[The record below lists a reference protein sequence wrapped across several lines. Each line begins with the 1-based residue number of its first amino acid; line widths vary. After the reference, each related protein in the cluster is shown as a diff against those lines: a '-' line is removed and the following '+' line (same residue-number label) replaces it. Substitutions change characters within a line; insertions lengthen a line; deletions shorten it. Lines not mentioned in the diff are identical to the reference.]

1 MKGTVGEILEIYI
14 QGGTTMGMVRV
25 KGDVMDVP
33 LMLVMDAKKGD
44 RVIIESGIAVDSM
57 HPEKVSKN

>member
-14 QGGTTMGMVRV
+14 QGGTTMGMIRV
-25 KGDVMDVP
+25 KGDLVDVP
-33 LMLVMDAKKGD
+33 LMLIMDAKKGD
-44 RVIIESGIAVDSM
+44 RVVIESGMAVSSV

>member
-14 QGGTTMGMVRV
+14 QGGTTMGMIRV
-25 KGDVMDVP
+25 KGDIMDVP
-33 LMLVMDAKKGD
+33 LMLVMDAKRGD
-44 RVIIESGIAVDSM
+44 RVVIESGIAVSSA

>member
-14 QGGTTMGMVRV
+14 QGGTTMGMIRV
-25 KGDVMDVP
+25 KGDITDVP
-33 LMLVMDAKKGD
+33 LMLVMDAKRGD
-44 RVIIESGIAVDSM
+44 RVVIESGIAVSSA